1 MKHHWQVLSFT
12 EFTLEQLYAVLRLR
26 QEVFAVEQQSIYLDL
41 DNRDQQA
48 LHMLCTLDDQVLA
61 YQRMLPPGL
70 SFPDSSMG
78 RIVVSPTAR
87 GLQLGKQLTQRGID
101 FNRETWPASDIRIN
115 AQLYLKV
122 FYEELGFVVQGEE
135 YDEDGIP
142 HIQMLYRV
150 I

>member
-26 QEVFAVEQQSIYLDL
+26 QQVFVVEQQSIYLDL
-41 DNRDQQA
+41 DNRDQQS
-48 LHMLCTLDDQVLA
+48 LHMLCTLDDQLLA

-70 SFPDSSMG
+70 SYPESAMG

-87 GLQLGKQLTQRGID
+87 GLQMGKQLVQRGIA
-101 FNRETWPASDIRIN
+101 FNREAWPDSDIRIN
-115 AQLYLKV
+115 AQLYLKD
-122 FYEELGFVVQGEE
+122 FYEQLGFVVQGDEF
-135 YDEDGIP
+135 DEDGIQ
-142 HIQMLYRV
+142 HIQMLCRA